1 MPSKFEYFLGVG
13 LHVVVL
19 YMWKIETF
27 PFIWEGVR
35 YRADKKYKKCLGK
48 LCFKGKLQADSF
60 LVELVFILLSH
71 ISQGDSLVTFEMDYM
86 LLF

>member
-1 MPSKFEYFLGVG
+1 M
-13 LHVVVL
+13 VL

-27 PFIWEGVR
+27 PLIWDGVR
-35 YRADKKYKKCLGK
+35 YMADKKYKKCLGK
-48 LCFKGKLQADSF
+48 LCFKRKLQAGSF